1 MNKVLRKRLGRE
13 LRSNSGR
20 YLALVM
26 LIIMGVF
33 LVVSM
38 VGSADSII
46 DGTDLKA
53 KESNVQDGQFS
64 VFVPLDDAELEILSE
79 GGNIIEPE
87 FYIDMPTEDGKVLR
101 LFKDREKTDLVN
113 IAEGRKVNSRGETV
127 IERRFAEVNG
137 YKVGDSITAG
147 GVTLE
152 IVGIGSVPE
161 YRRVTDLNGFKA
173 AYEELSLSYEN
184 VCFKKI
190 IDEGGMSFKLIDN
203 TRKGYGALFSPS
215 RVRVTYD
222 DAVEALSEA
231 EIFPELIVMP
241 YLSGHEISVDSLMT
255 EDGVIMLPRFKTW
268 TRSEIVRF
276 DPYIISVCEKFFE
289 KYGLECPCNIQF
301 KLLGDTPYFLE
312 VNTRMSGGVQKGVL
326 ATGVNLP
333 NIAVNKLL
341 GIRKPWKID
350 KSEKKV
356 SFIETPVIV

>member
-1 MNKVLRKRLGRE
+1 MNIMFTGQSGSGKTSILRNMPLDKI
-13 LRSNSGR
+13 
-20 YLALVM
+20 A
-26 LIIMGVF
+26 VF
-33 LVVSM
+33 NVAGKPLPFKGKIPAMFTTHDVN
-38 VGSADSII
+38 SII
-46 DGTDLKA
+46 A
-53 KESNVQDGQFS
+53 S
-64 VFVPLDDAELEILSE
+64 
-79 GGNIIEPE
+79 
-87 FYIDMPTEDGKVLR
+87 LR
-101 LFKDREKTDLVN
+101 RNNFN
-113 IAEGRKVNSRGETV
+113 C
-127 IERRFAEVNG
+127 
-137 YKVGDSITAG
+137 Y
-147 GVTLE
+147 
-152 IVGIGSVPE
+152 
-161 YRRVTDLNGFKA
+161 
-173 AYEELSLSYEN
+173 
-184 VCFKKI
+184 I
-190 IDEGGMSFKLIDN
+190 IDDSQYLMSFKLIDN

-222 DAVEALSEA
+222 DAVEALSQA

-241 YLSGHEISVDSLMT
+241 YLSGLEISVDSLMT

-341 GIRKPWKID
+341 GIRKPWNID
-350 KSEKKV
+350 MTEKKV

>member
-1 MNKVLRKRLGRE
+1 MTRIWLNHWF
-13 LRSNSGR
+13 STA
-20 YLALVM
+20 YH
-26 LIIMGVF
+26 
-33 LVVSM
+33 
-38 VGSADSII
+38 II
-46 DGTDLKA
+46 DL
-53 KESNVQDGQFS
+53 
-64 VFVPLDDAELEILSE
+64 IR
-79 GGNIIEPE
+79 EPE
-87 FYIDMPTEDGKVLR
+87 FYIIGSNERPDAVYKEVCDEFYLEPVLPPDEYAAFCLDFCREHGVDVFLPRRGMLGISKHLAEFEAAGVRVMADPYDKLTELNSKTAAYELFGR
-101 LFKDREKTDLVN
+101 L
-113 IAEGRKVNSRGETV
+113 
-127 IERRFAEVNG
+127 
-137 YKVGDSITAG
+137 
-147 GVTLE
+147 
-152 IVGIGSVPE
+152 GIGSVPE

-222 DAVEALSEA
+222 DAVEALSQA

-241 YLSGHEISVDSLMT
+241 YLSGHEISVDSLKT